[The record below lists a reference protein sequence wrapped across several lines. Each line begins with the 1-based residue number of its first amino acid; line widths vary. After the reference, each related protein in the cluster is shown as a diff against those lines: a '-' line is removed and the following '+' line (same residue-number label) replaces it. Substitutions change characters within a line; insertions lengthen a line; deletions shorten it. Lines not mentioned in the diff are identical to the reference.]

1 MNSPSKSIVSI
12 LLLFSMCSS
21 NSTGGTKVITLVDTE
36 STTTTIATEELTW
49 SDVELVLAQC
59 LRDNGYEVSDPT
71 NPGELRKIVSPLF
84 VGKTPAQQQELYGV
98 IQQCADENDIPL
110 NARGTVDPEQQ
121 AAILDAEL
129 EIAQCLRDKNLE
141 VGDPTSETSLRDLLQ
156 PLVFTGVITGQ
167 NLRELVRE
175 CIEENGYEV
184 PENLREEND

>member
-1 MNSPSKSIVSI
+1 MNKS
-12 LLLFSMCSS
+12 FSFTLAIFLIFAMCS
-21 NSTGGTKVITLVDTE
+21 NEETNERKVLSLEDTE
-36 STTTTIATEELTW
+36 LTTTTVITEELAWT
-49 SDVELVLAQC
+49 DFELILAQC
-59 LRDNGYEVSDPT
+59 IRENGYQVADPSS
-71 NPGELRKIVSPLF
+71 PGELRKIVSPLF
-84 VGKTPAQQQELYGV
+84 VGKTPEQQQELYGV
-98 IQQCADENDIPL
+98 IQQCAAENDIPL
-110 NARGTVDPEQQ
+110 NARDTVDPEQQ

-184 PENLREEND
+184 PENLKEEND

>member
-36 STTTTIATEELTW
+36 STTTTTATEELTW

-71 NPGELRKIVSPLF
+71 NPCELRKIVSPLF

-129 EIAQCLRDKNLE
+129 ETAQCLRDKNLE

>member
-1 MNSPSKSIVSI
+1 MNKSFSFTLAM
-12 LLLFSMCSS
+12 LLIFATCS
-21 NSTGGTKVITLVDTE
+21 NEETNERKVLSLEDTE
-36 STTTTIATEELTW
+36 LTTTTVITEELAWT
-49 SDVELVLAQC
+49 DFELILAQC
-59 LRDNGYEVSDPT
+59 IRENGYEVADPSS
-71 NPGELRKIVSPLF
+71 PGELRKIVSPLF
-84 VGKTPAQQQELYGV
+84 VGKTPEQQQELYGV
-98 IQQCADENDIPL
+98 IQQCAAENDIPL
-110 NARGTVDPEQQ
+110 NARDTVDPEQQ

>member
-1 MNSPSKSIVSI
+1 MNKS
-12 LLLFSMCSS
+12 FSFTLAIFLIFAMCS
-21 NSTGGTKVITLVDTE
+21 NEETNERKVLSLEDTE
-36 STTTTIATEELTW
+36 LTTTTVITEELAWT
-49 SDVELVLAQC
+49 DFELILAQC
-59 LRDNGYEVSDPT
+59 IRENGYEVADPSS
-71 NPGELRKIVSPLF
+71 PGELRKIVSPLF
-84 VGKTPAQQQELYGV
+84 VGKTPEQQQELYGV
-98 IQQCADENDIPL
+98 IQQCAAENDIPL
-110 NARGTVDPEQQ
+110 NARDTVDPEQQ

-141 VGDPTSETSLRDLLQ
+141 VGDPTSETSLRELLQ

>member
-1 MNSPSKSIVSI
+1 
-12 LLLFSMCSS
+12 MCSS

-36 STTTTIATEELTW
+36 STTTTTATEELTW
-49 SDVELVLAQC
+49 SDVELVLGQC

-121 AAILDAEL
+121 AAMLDAEL

>member
-1 MNSPSKSIVSI
+1 MNKSFSFTLAM
-12 LLLFSMCSS
+12 LLIFATCS
-21 NSTGGTKVITLVDTE
+21 NEETNERKVLSLEDTE
-36 STTTTIATEELTW
+36 LTTTTVITEELAWT
-49 SDVELVLAQC
+49 DFELILAQC
-59 LRDNGYEVSDPT
+59 IRENGYEVADPSS
-71 NPGELRKIVSPLF
+71 PGELRKIVSPLF
-84 VGKTPAQQQELYGV
+84 VGKTPEQQQELYGV
-98 IQQCADENDIPL
+98 IQQCAAENDIPL
-110 NARGTVDPEQQ
+110 NARDTVDPEQQ

-141 VGDPTSETSLRDLLQ
+141 VGDPTSETSLRELLQ

>member
-1 MNSPSKSIVSI
+1 MNKS
-12 LLLFSMCSS
+12 FSFTLAIFLIFATCS
-21 NSTGGTKVITLVDTE
+21 NEETNERKVLSLEDTE
-36 STTTTIATEELTW
+36 LTTTTVITEELAWT
-49 SDVELVLAQC
+49 DFELILAQC
-59 LRDNGYEVSDPT
+59 IRENGYEVADPSS
-71 NPGELRKIVSPLF
+71 PGELRKIVSPLF
-84 VGKTPAQQQELYGV
+84 VGKTPEQQQELYGV
-98 IQQCADENDIPL
+98 IQQCAAENDIPL
-110 NARGTVDPEQQ
+110 NARDTVDPEQQ

-141 VGDPTSETSLRDLLQ
+141 VGNPTSETSLRDLLQ

>member
-1 MNSPSKSIVSI
+1 MNKS
-12 LLLFSMCSS
+12 FSFTLAICLIFATCS
-21 NSTGGTKVITLVDTE
+21 NEETNERKVLSLEDTE
-36 STTTTIATEELTW
+36 LTTTTVITEELAWT
-49 SDVELVLAQC
+49 DFELILAQC
-59 LRDNGYEVSDPT
+59 MRENGYEVADPSS
-71 NPGELRKIVSPLF
+71 PGELRKIVSPLF
-84 VGKTPAQQQELYGV
+84 VGKTPEQQQELYGV
-98 IQQCADENDIPL
+98 IQQCAAENDIPL
-110 NARGTVDPEQQ
+110 NARDTVDPEQQ

-141 VGDPTSETSLRDLLQ
+141 VGDPTSEAPLRDLLQ